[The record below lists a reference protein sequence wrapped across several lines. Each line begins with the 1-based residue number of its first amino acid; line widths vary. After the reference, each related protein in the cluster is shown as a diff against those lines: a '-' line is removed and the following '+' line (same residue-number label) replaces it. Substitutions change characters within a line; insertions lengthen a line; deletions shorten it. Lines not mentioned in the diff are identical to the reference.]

1 MYIALDIGG
10 TKTIVATADTNGN
23 IISRKRFP
31 TPLDFHEGL
40 SKIKSTIYE
49 LCNGEKPE
57 AIGVAIGGPI
67 DWLNGVV
74 SPLHQPQWRNVPLKA
89 MFEAE
94 FGCPCYIDVDTNVG
108 AIGEYANLSPKPERM
123 AYITVSTG
131 MGGALIHHGRID
143 RGFGGHHPEV
153 GHMSVPPSKR
163 IQNKVICACG
173 SENCV
178 EAFVSGNGIKKLYG
192 VSPTALA
199 DEHWEEV
206 GYYLGEGLRNIAV
219 AYAPAV
225 IVIGGGLANG
235 AGEKL
240 LSPARQRLNSLLKIL
255 PIPEVI
261 LSTLG
266 TDSVI
271 IGAALLAKNGFKAY

>member
-1 MYIALDIGG
+1 
-10 TKTIVATADTNGN
+10 
-23 IISRKRFP
+23 
-31 TPLDFHEGL
+31 
-40 SKIKSTIYE
+40 
-49 LCNGEKPE
+49 
-57 AIGVAIGGPI
+57 
-67 DWLNGVV
+67 
-74 SPLHQPQWRNVPLKA
+74 
-89 MFEAE
+89 
-94 FGCPCYIDVDTNVG
+94 
-108 AIGEYANLSPKPERM
+108 
-123 AYITVSTG
+123 
-131 MGGALIHHGRID
+131 
-143 RGFGGHHPEV
+143 
-153 GHMSVPPSKR
+153 
-163 IQNKVICACG
+163 
-173 SENCV
+173 V

-240 LSPARQRLNSLLKIL
+240 LSPARQRLNTLLKIL